1 MDKAWA
7 EAALRSCNYSI
18 TVRRGPP
25 HLQRKKRGAP
35 PALGWGGLFFFP
47 GCYSSPGLPRA
58 GQLLG
63 DGVGSGAN
71 SHVKRSC
78 VELTWQDSWGRW
90 GQGAGWKCAW
100 CVS

>member
-18 TVRRGPP
+18 TEEGAAPFAEEEAGSPP
-25 HLQRKKRGAP
+25 RPGI
-35 PALGWGGLFFFP
+35 GGGQSVL
-47 GCYSSPGLPRA
+47 RA
-58 GQLLG
+58 GQLVG

-78 VELTWQDSWGRW
+78 VELTWQDSRGRW
-90 GQGAGWKCAW
+90 GQGAGRTCAW